1 MSDRRDLLTLI
12 DAVRIEVEARQNDE
26 LARIRDEHGSDA
38 GHLSRLWWELECLDR
53 ALRPCLSRAA
63 TIERLTYSEAPS

>member
-1 MSDRRDLLTLI
+1 MSDRRDLLTL
-12 DAVRIEVEARQNDE
+12 DLDTDYVDQARQNDE